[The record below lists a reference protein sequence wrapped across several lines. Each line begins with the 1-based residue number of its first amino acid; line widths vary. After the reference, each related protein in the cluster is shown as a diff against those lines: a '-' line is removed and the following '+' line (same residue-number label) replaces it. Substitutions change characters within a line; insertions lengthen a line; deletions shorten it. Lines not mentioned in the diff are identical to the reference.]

1 MNTPAEQGRNASAR
15 TSLRLSAS
23 SLRAHGRRFA
33 GTFLAVLLGVAFL
46 AGTLVMGDTLRA
58 GFDSLFG
65 NATAGTDAVVRGADT
80 ITTPGESQGAR
91 RPVDTALVSRIE
103 AVPGV
108 AAAAPDI
115 RGAGQLVGRDGEPVG
130 GQGPPTLAGN
140 WIDDPDLNPY
150 RLAEGRAPARSGE
163 VVVNRGAAEKGGLRL
178 GDTTVLR
185 TPDPVRVTVVG
196 LATFGGA
203 DGMAQVT
210 FTGMT
215 RADAE
220 KYLTARPGQAAS
232 IVVRADPGVGEPAL
246 VARLT
251 PVLPAGVEAV
261 TGQESAR
268 ENTDMIASQFLTV
281 FTTFLLVFSGVALLV
296 ATFSIHNTFAI
307 VVAQRTRDNALLRAL
322 GASRRQVTAVTLVE
336 AAVVAVTASA
346 VGLAGGIGIA
356 AGLQALFPAIG
367 FPFPEGT
374 LVITGLSLAL
384 PLAVGVLVCL
394 GSALLPAVRA
404 GRTAPLAALRETAV
418 DTSGASRSRAV
429 TGTGLLALAVAVTL
443 AGVLVSPSVWLA
455 GSGAVLA
462 LVAFVVLGP
471 VAATTAV
478 RVLGS
483 PLGRLRGVTGALA
496 RRNALRSPGR
506 TAATASALMIGV
518 AVVSLFTVFGASLKA
533 TMDQTVSRS
542 FAGDIAVSTPSFGA
556 GGSGLSPSLAPA
568 VAALP
573 EVETAVGLGRG
584 VAEVD
589 GRGRALTVTDPAALA
604 RSFDLGTV
612 QGDLRALGADGIA
625 VTREEADRQGLA
637 TGDSARLTFTDGRT
651 QPFTVRAV
659 YGRSELVGDY
669 VITRAAWAPHRT
681 QDADT
686 LVAVTFADG
695 VGADTGRAAVEK
707 VADRF
712 GDPDVQTRDEY
723 ARSSASGIDMMLTLV
738 YALLALA
745 VLIALLGIANTL
757 TLAVHE
763 RTRELGLLRAVGQT
777 RSQLR
782 AMVRWESVLVA
793 AFGTAGGLLLGTFLG
808 WVLVRASDG
817 ASDSAFAF
825 ALPPAQLAVVA
836 LVGLAAGALAGV
848 RPARRAARLDVL
860 RAIATE

>member
-1 MNTPAEQGRNASAR
+1 MNA
-15 TSLRLSAS
+15 SLRLSLS
-23 SLRAHGRRFA
+23 SLRAHRRRFA
-33 GTFLAVLLGVAFL
+33 GTFLAVFLGVAFL

-58 GFDSLFG
+58 GFDSMFG

-80 ITTPGESQGAR
+80 ITTPGESQGVR
-91 RPVDTALVSRIE
+91 QPVSRDMVGTVA

-108 AAAAPDI
+108 AAVAPDI
-115 RGAGQLVGRDGEPVG
+115 QGAGQLVGSDGEPIG

-140 WIDDPDLNPY
+140 WITDKKLNPY

-163 VVVNRGAAEKGGLRL
+163 VVVNRGTADKGGLKI
-178 GDTTVLR
+178 GDTTTLR
-185 TPDPVRVTVVG
+185 TPDPVRVTIVG
-196 LATFGGA
+196 LATFGGE

-220 KYLTARPGQAAS
+220 KYLTARPGRATS
-232 IVVRADPGVGEPAL
+232 IVVRAGPGVSQAEL
-246 VARLT
+246 VDRLT
-251 PVLPAGVEAV
+251 PVLPKGVEAI
-261 TGQESAR
+261 TGQESAQ
-268 ENTDMIASQFLTV
+268 ENTDMIASRFLTI

-307 VVAQRTRDNALLRAL
+307 VVAQRARENALLRAL
-322 GASRRQVTAVTLVE
+322 GASRRQVTEATLVE
-336 AAVVAVTASA
+336 AAAVAVTASA
-346 VGLAGGIGIA
+346 AGLAGGIGIA

-367 FPFPEGT
+367 FPFPEDD
-374 LVITGLSLAL
+374 LVIGALSLAV
-384 PLAVGVLVCL
+384 PLVVGVLVCL

-418 DTSGASRSRAV
+418 DSSGASRPRAV
-429 TGTGLLALAVAVTL
+429 TGAGLLALAVAATL
-443 AGVLVSPSVWLA
+443 TGVLVTPSVWLA
-455 GSGAVLA
+455 GGGAVLA
-462 LVAFVVLGP
+462 LIAFVVLGP
-471 VAATTAV
+471 VASSTAV

-483 PLGRLRGVTGALA
+483 PLDRLRGVTGGLA
-496 RRNALRSPGR
+496 RRNALRSPKR
-506 TAATASALMIGV
+506 TAATAGALMIGV

-542 FAGDIAVSTPSFGA
+542 FAGDVAVSAPSFGA
-556 GGSGLSPSLAPA
+556 GGSGLSPRLAPA
-568 VAALP
+568 LGTLP
-573 EVETAVGLGRG
+573 EVDTAVGLGRG

-589 GRGRALTVTDPAALA
+589 GKGRALTVTDPVAL
-604 RSFDLGTV
+604 RRTFDLGTV
-612 QGDLRALGADGIA
+612 RGDLGALGTDGIA
-625 VTREEADRQGLA
+625 ITRQEADRRHLT
-637 TGDSARLTFTDGRT
+637 TGDTARLAFTDGDEKT
-651 QPFTVRAV
+651 FTVRAV
-659 YGRSELVGDY
+659 YGRSELAGDY

-686 LVAVTFADG
+686 LLAVSFADG
-695 VGADTGRAAVEK
+695 VSTAEGKAAVEK
-707 VADRF
+707 VAARY
-712 GDPDVQTRDEY
+712 GNPEVQTRAEY
-723 ARSSASGIDMMLTLV
+723 ARSSAGGIDMMLTLV

-757 TLAVHE
+757 TLAIHE

-793 AFGTAGGLLLGTFLG
+793 AFGTVGGLALGAFLG

-817 ASDSAFAF
+817 SSDSAFAF
-825 ALPPAQLAVVA
+825 ALPPARLAVVA
-836 LVGLAAGALAGV
+836 LVGVAAGALAGW